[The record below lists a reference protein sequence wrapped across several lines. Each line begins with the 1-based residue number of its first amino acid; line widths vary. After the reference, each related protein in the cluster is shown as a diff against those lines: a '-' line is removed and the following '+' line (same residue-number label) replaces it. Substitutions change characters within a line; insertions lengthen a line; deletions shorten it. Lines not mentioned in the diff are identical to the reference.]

1 MPALQSVLM
10 LKLENIP
17 FCDLEIS
24 KLSPPVIQVHRQV
37 RKQGISKPGDR
48 PISTQ
53 TFALTLF
60 KAATNAAL
68 YQNAQL
74 NRKKRQ
80 FDRSRGVNTPL
91 RSTKLPTLQN
101 VLMPKLE
108 NTPFCGLKISTFH
121 ATPAAASAYPS
132 SRSPQSRASLSRR
145 DSVMEAI
152 WSMITRWRCASVSA
166 EMYQSL
172 NMGSS
177 EPGAPSV
184 R

>member
-1 MPALQSVLM
+1 MAVGDDPPNCKVVG
-10 LKLENIP
+10 NILG
-17 FCDLEIS
+17 FCCTYARLA
-24 KLSPPVIQVHRQV
+24 KCAYAQA
-37 RKQGISKPGDR
+37 RKHPILRPGHKQ
-48 PISTQ
+48 TFMQ

-60 KAATNAAL
+60 KAATNAML
-68 YQNAQL
+68 YQSAQL
-74 NRKKRQ
+74 NRKKWQ
-80 FDRSRGVNTPL
+80 FDRSRGVNTSL
-91 RSTKLPTLQN
+91 RSTKLLTLQN

-121 ATPAAASAYPS
+121 ATPAAASTIYPS
-132 SRSPQSRASLSRR
+132 SRLPQSRASLSRR